1 MKNSS
6 RRCITSHLES
16 CRLNG
21 KRKTLHTHPIDRT
34 NVKPAKGH
42 SQLKSAL
49 LHLLMM
55 LLVQHTPLCVLYT
68 CFQCC
73 SAPRHLSLTSK
84 PREPGS
90 LPHDVHFSLPIWSM
104 FNKYQMGHNVP
115 HFTGHMFFFHSFPW
129 LILIRVLVFL
139 PHCWEDIWPNRKQP
153 STKRSCWLTCF
164 GDPLLCKPKCSQKN
178 MQVRHPPV
186 TRLCSICFYSIAF
199 QWLKTLFSRRGYT
212 SADSFWTPR
221 RGFAEGGAGFFGV
234 YLFGGF
240 LLLLLFC
247 SIVLMADEISLF
259 FVTTLQNAWLPNCIT
274 LQEHIF
280 EHRNMTCTQLLFFFF
295 FLNNSLTS
303 ICLSVLFL
311 ALAAGP

>member
-1 MKNSS
+1 MIAKLLSSDKWEAKTLTVIRQNPAGWHKIIQICHKSCELRLEEARAWALIWHDFPNFIHWIACCYNWLKMKNSS

-90 LPHDVHFSLPIWSM
+90 LPHDMHFSLPIWSM

-115 HFTGHMFFFHSFPW
+115 HFTGHMFFSIPFP
-129 LILIRVLVFL
+129 
-139 PHCWEDIWPNRKQP
+139 D
-153 STKRSCWLTCF
+153 
-164 GDPLLCKPKCSQKN
+164 
-178 MQVRHPPV
+178 
-186 TRLCSICFYSIAF
+186 
-199 QWLKTLFSRRGYT
+199 LF
-212 SADSFWTPR
+212 
-221 RGFAEGGAGFFGV
+221 
-234 YLFGGF
+234 
-240 LLLLLFC
+240 
-247 SIVLMADEISLF
+247 
-259 FVTTLQNAWLPNCIT
+259 
-274 LQEHIF
+274 
-280 EHRNMTCTQLLFFFF
+280 
-295 FLNNSLTS
+295 
-303 ICLSVLFL
+303 
-311 ALAAGP
+311 